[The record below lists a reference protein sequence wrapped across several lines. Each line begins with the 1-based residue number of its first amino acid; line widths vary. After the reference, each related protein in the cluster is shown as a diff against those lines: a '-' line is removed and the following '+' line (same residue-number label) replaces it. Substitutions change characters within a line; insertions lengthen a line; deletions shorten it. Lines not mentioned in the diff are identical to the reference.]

1 MLIGYARVSSQGQSL
16 DRQIGA
22 LNTIKADKIFREVAS
37 GRTVKGRPQL
47 ERAIDALG
55 AGDILVIAEWDRAT
69 RSMMDGI
76 NIIQR
81 VADRSAT
88 VKVLDK
94 PWLDLTTPMGTGI
107 LAFLSALAEDERER
121 ITRRANEG
129 RQIAIANARI
139 LRWVADLF
147 CGRKFDLEIM
157 KSCLPLAFSR
167 SICFQPR
174 SVSLRPR
181 RKGSSRL
188 MITKQVVQPK
198 PLL

>member
-22 LNTIKADKIFREVAS
+22 LNAAKADKIFREVAS
-37 GRTVKGRPQL
+37 GRSVKGRPQL

-55 AGDILVIAEWDRAT
+55 AGDVLVIAEWDRAT

-76 NIIQR
+76 GIIQR
-81 VADRSAT
+81 VADRTAT

-94 PWLDLTTPMGTGI
+94 PWLDLTTPMGKGI

-129 RQIAIANARI
+129 RQIAIAKG
-139 LRWVADLF
+139 VKF
-147 CGRKFDLEIM
+147 GRKPKLTEHQRQLARDRLAKGDTCRAIAKDLGVAHTTI
-157 KSCLPLAFSR
+157 
-167 SICFQPR
+167 
-174 SVSLRPR
+174 
-181 RKGSSRL
+181 SRL
-188 MITKQVVQPK
+188 S
-198 PLL
+198 